1 MYPQTMI
8 CWDTLSR
15 NISSPE
21 KFVEIRDL
29 RLHYKKT
36 KNKGLDYALKILI
49 NSVFGASGD
58 KYNDLY
64 DERNK
69 KLTCMYGQL
78 FILLKKYT
86 IINKIYMCSRRM
98 YYEGSKWMER
108 L

>member
-49 NSVFGASGD
+49 I
-58 KYNDLY
+58 
-64 DERNK
+64 E
-69 KLTCMYGQL
+69 
-78 FILLKKYT
+78 
-86 IINKIYMCSRRM
+86 
-98 YYEGSKWMER
+98 
-108 L
+108 